1 MIITCCVYL
10 FVNRMD
16 DTPLH
21 DCAGSGHPAVA
32 KLLLDA
38 GASLSSV
45 TNVSTKCVYIVRL

>member
-10 FVNRMD
+10 FVNRIGG
-16 DTPLH
+16 TPLH
-21 DCAGSGHPAVA
+21 DCANSGHPAVA

-45 TNVSTKCVYIVRL
+45 NKVSTKCVYIVRL

>member
-10 FVNRMD
+10 FVNRVD
-16 DTPLH
+16 IHHYTTVLDR
-21 DCAGSGHPAVA
+21 GHPAVA

-45 TNVSTKCVYIVRL
+45 NNVSTKCVYIVRL

>member
-21 DCAGSGHPAVA
+21 DCARSGHPAVA

-45 TNVSTKCVYIVRL
+45 NNVSTKCVYIVRL

>member
-10 FVNRMD
+10 FVIVWMD
-16 DTPLH
+16 TTIH
-21 DCAGSGHPAVA
+21 ECAWKGHTAVA

-45 TNVSTKCVYIVRL
+45 DNVSTKCVYIVRL

>member
-16 DTPLH
+16 GHHYMTVL
-21 DCAGSGHPAVA
+21 GGHPAVA